1 MYPATFLAS
10 AAVVLL
16 TCLALPAADWPA
28 PDKLP
33 VRDAMPDPLVFL
45 SGEKVTT
52 REQWAKRRDEL
63 KALFQHYMYGTFPQ
77 AVPTTAK
84 VLHTNDRYLD
94 GKATLREVE
103 LSFGP
108 PACPKVRLL
117 VVVPNDR
124 KGPVPCFVGPNF
136 GGNHALVTDPKVMVP
151 PGWMYPNRVGVKD
164 NKATEDGRGKE
175 VDSWAI
181 DQTVARGYGVA
192 TFYAGDAAPDKA
204 DLWKDGIRPHF
215 LAPGVEKPG
224 PSDWATITAWAYA
237 VSRAVDY
244 LSGEKDI
251 DGKRLIAVGHSR
263 LGKTVLLAAAF
274 DDRIA
279 MAIPNQAGCGG
290 TAPSRGTAGEAGK
303 YETVARINTSFPHW
317 FNDTFKQFNDDP
329 RRLPFDQNGLVAL
342 CAPRPVLFTNATE
355 DLWANPAGQFEV
367 LKAAD
372 GVYRLL
378 GVEGLEAKA
387 MPEVDKLVS
396 SRLGYYIRPGKHAMT
411 RGDWKVYLDFAD
423 KQLAK

>member
-1 MYPATFLAS
+1 MQSSTLFASLAIVLI
-10 AAVVLL
+10 AALV
-16 TCLALPAADWPA
+16 LPAADWPA

-33 VRDAMPDPLVFL
+33 VREELPDPLVFF
-45 SGEKVTT
+45 SGEKVTSK
-52 REQWAKRRDEL
+52 EQWAKRRDEL
-63 KALFQHYMYGTFPQ
+63 KDLFQHYMYGYFPK
-77 AVPTTAK
+77 AVPTAAK
-84 VLHTNDRYLD
+84 VLHTNEKYLD

-108 PACPKVRLL
+108 AACPKVRLL
-117 VVVPNDR
+117 VVLPNDR

-136 GGNHALVTDPKVMVP
+136 GGNHTLVDDPKVMLP
-151 PGWMYPNRVGVKD
+151 PGWMYPNRVGVKN

-175 VDSWAI
+175 MDSWAI

-204 DLWKDGIRPHF
+204 DLWTEGIRPHF
-215 LAPGVEKPG
+215 LDTGKEKPG
-224 PSDWATITAWAYA
+224 PTAWATITAWAYT

-244 LSGEKDI
+244 LTSLKEVDPKGI
-251 DGKRLIAVGHSR
+251 IAVGHSR

-279 MAIPNQAGCGG
+279 ISIPNQAGCGG
-290 TAPSRGTAGEAGK
+290 SAPSRGTAGLPGK

-317 FNDTFKQFNDDP
+317 FNDNFKGFNDDP
-329 RRLPFDQNGLVAL
+329 KRIPFDQNALVAL
-342 CAPRPVLFTNATE
+342 CAPRPVLFTNAEE

-372 GVYRLL
+372 SVYRLL
-378 GVEGLEAKA
+378 GVQGVEAKA
-387 MPEVDKLVS
+387 MPEMGKLLD
-396 SRLGYYIRPGKHAMT
+396 SRLGYYIRPGKHSMT

-423 KQLAK
+423 KHLGK